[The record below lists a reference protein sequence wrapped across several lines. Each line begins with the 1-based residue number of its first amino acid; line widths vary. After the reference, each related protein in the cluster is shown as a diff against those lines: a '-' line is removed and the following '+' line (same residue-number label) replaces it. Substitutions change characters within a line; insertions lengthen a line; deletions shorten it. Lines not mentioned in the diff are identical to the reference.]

1 MRVNRIALS
10 ASAIALALAAGLA
23 APATRAEDVITTH
36 RLSAALAS
44 EAVTEAVATCAKQ
57 GYRVSAVV
65 LDTDGVTQAVL
76 RGDGASV
83 TSLDASHDKAYTVIM
98 LGAGRNEDSTGVIAE
113 RMGANPNTGGLAK
126 LPHILLLQGGLRI
139 KAGSDAIAAIGVGGA
154 PGGNLDEACAKAG
167 IDKISGRLK

>member
-57 GYRVSAVV
+57 GYRVSAVIV
-65 LDTDGVTQAVL
+65 DIDGMTQAAL

-83 TSLDASHDKAYTVIM
+83 TSVDASHDKAYTAIM
-98 LGAGRNEDSTGVIAE
+98 LGAARNEDSTG
-113 RMGANPNTGGLAK
+113 
-126 LPHILLLQGGLRI
+126 
-139 KAGSDAIAAIGVGGA
+139 
-154 PGGNLDEACAKAG
+154 
-167 IDKISGRLK
+167 